1 MALAGKYGFLAQ
13 IPSISKIKNSITETS
28 RHHYKQ
34 LAKAQQTK
42 VISTGLWDINL
53 LYARTCFQA
62 DKNRLIGVN
71 APAFRGKTSNQG
83 RSIAIFILRNK
94 VEKVESAC
102 HGWHQLKRLLPD
114 QAASAKCTPK
124 YRIANYKLHA
134 KQKSRQKHKQ
144 KKLSGA
150 VWLY

>member
-1 MALAGKYGFLAQ
+1 MALARKPE
-13 IPSISKIKNSITETS
+13 IPSISKIKNSIIETS

-34 LAKAQQTK
+34 LTKAQQTK
-42 VISTGLWDINL
+42 VVSTGLWDINL

-62 DKNRLIGVN
+62 DKKQAYRSERPCFPRKNLKSG
-71 APAFRGKTSNQG
+71 ALDSNF
-83 RSIAIFILRNK
+83 ALRNK